1 MFQKVT
7 KELKKN
13 KVLKAGIGYTIGNY
27 FLKGLGFIT
36 VPIFSR
42 LMAVS
47 DYGIYNTFLSYEGM
61 LYLFIGLA
69 LHSSIKNAKYKYG
82 DERLDSFTSSI
93 TIFPLIISCIALIM
107 GNLFLPVIN
116 KFLSIGRVEYNLLI
130 ILCLCSSL
138 LYVYQSRL
146 VLEYNSKSYMK
157 MSYFNALSSVA
168 MSIILMLTLFKD
180 QKYLGRICGSV
191 IPMSIL
197 AVWILYSLYSKAR
210 PKRNKEY
217 WKFALKISLPI
228 IPHGVGQIILSSFDR
243 VMITNYIGSTAAG
256 LYSLAYTIY
265 SIILVAGD
273 SISTVY
279 EPWAYEQFAEK
290 RYDIVRKRSTIYIV
304 LLAVVCSGAMLIAP
318 ELVRILGSQKYVDA
332 IPAVTPILGAGFF
345 AMAYNIPST
354 VEYYYGKTSFIAVG
368 TVLAAVLNVATNAIF
383 IPQYGYLAAA
393 YTTLGS
399 YMVYFIFHCII
410 AHRIIGQNIFSIKV
424 LLTTVA
430 GVSVIGVISLYYQN
444 NYVVRYSFAAAV
456 VVVVLVWLKKGAL
469 ADFGFNVGIGKRS

>member
-180 QKYLGRICGSV
+180 QK
-191 IPMSIL
+191 
-197 AVWILYSLYSKAR
+197 
-210 PKRNKEY
+210 
-217 WKFALKISLPI
+217 
-228 IPHGVGQIILSSFDR
+228 
-243 VMITNYIGSTAAG
+243 
-256 LYSLAYTIY
+256 
-265 SIILVAGD
+265 
-273 SISTVY
+273 
-279 EPWAYEQFAEK
+279 
-290 RYDIVRKRSTIYIV
+290 
-304 LLAVVCSGAMLIAP
+304 
-318 ELVRILGSQKYVDA
+318 
-332 IPAVTPILGAGFF
+332 
-345 AMAYNIPST
+345 
-354 VEYYYGKTSFIAVG
+354 
-368 TVLAAVLNVATNAIF
+368 
-383 IPQYGYLAAA
+383 
-393 YTTLGS
+393 
-399 YMVYFIFHCII
+399 
-410 AHRIIGQNIFSIKV
+410 
-424 LLTTVA
+424 
-430 GVSVIGVISLYYQN
+430 
-444 NYVVRYSFAAAV
+444 
-456 VVVVLVWLKKGAL
+456 
-469 ADFGFNVGIGKRS
+469 

>member
-1 MFQKVT
+1 
-7 KELKKN
+7 
-13 KVLKAGIGYTIGNY
+13 
-27 FLKGLGFIT
+27 
-36 VPIFSR
+36 
-42 LMAVS
+42 
-47 DYGIYNTFLSYEGM
+47 
-61 LYLFIGLA
+61 
-69 LHSSIKNAKYKYG
+69 
-82 DERLDSFTSSI
+82 
-93 TIFPLIISCIALIM
+93 
-107 GNLFLPVIN
+107 
-116 KFLSIGRVEYNLLI
+116 
-130 ILCLCSSL
+130 
-138 LYVYQSRL
+138 
-146 VLEYNSKSYMK
+146 
-157 MSYFNALSSVA
+157 
-168 MSIILMLTLFKD
+168 
-180 QKYLGRICGSV
+180 
-191 IPMSIL
+191 
-197 AVWILYSLYSKAR
+197 
-210 PKRNKEY
+210 
-217 WKFALKISLPI
+217 
-228 IPHGVGQIILSSFDR
+228 
-243 VMITNYIGSTAAG
+243 MITNYIGSMAAG
-256 LYSLAYTIY
+256 LYSFAYTIY

>member
-1 MFQKVT
+1 MFQKIT

-69 LHSSIKNAKYKYG
+69 LHSSIKNAKYRYG

-93 TIFPLIISCIALIM
+93 TIFPLVISCIVLIL
-107 GNLFLPVIN
+107 GNLLLPVIN
-116 KFLSIGRVEYNLLI
+116 HFLSVERVEYNLLI
-130 ILCLCSSL
+130 ALCLCSSL

-146 VLEYNSKSYMK
+146 ALEYNSKSYMK

-168 MSIILMLTLFKD
+168 LSILLMQTVFKE

-197 AVWILYSLYSKAR
+197 AVWILYKLYSKAR
-210 PKRNKEY
+210 PKKNTDY

-243 VMITNYIGSTAAG
+243 VMITSYIGSTAAG
-256 LYSLAYTIY
+256 LYSFAYTIY

-279 EPWAYEQFAEK
+279 EPWAYERF
-290 RYDIVRKRSTIYIV
+290 
-304 LLAVVCSGAMLIAP
+304 
-318 ELVRILGSQKYVDA
+318 VDC
-332 IPAVTPILGAGFF
+332 TGAGKNFGLSEVCRCDSSGYANSWCWFF
-345 AMAYNIPST
+345 CN
-354 VEYYYGKTSFIAVG
+354 G
-368 TVLAAVLNVATNAIF
+368 L
-383 IPQYGYLAAA
+383 
-393 YTTLGS
+393 
-399 YMVYFIFHCII
+399 
-410 AHRIIGQNIFSIKV
+410 
-424 LLTTVA
+424 
-430 GVSVIGVISLYYQN
+430 
-444 NYVVRYSFAAAV
+444 
-456 VVVVLVWLKKGAL
+456 
-469 ADFGFNVGIGKRS
+469 